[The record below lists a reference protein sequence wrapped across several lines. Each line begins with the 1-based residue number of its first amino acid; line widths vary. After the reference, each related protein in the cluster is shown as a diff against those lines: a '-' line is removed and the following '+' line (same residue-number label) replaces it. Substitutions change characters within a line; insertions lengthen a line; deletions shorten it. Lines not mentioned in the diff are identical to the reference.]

1 MIGKVARYD
10 LKKDHLNLIKALSL
24 IRSKNVNF
32 SCVLIGTNINQSNIK
47 LVSKIKELN
56 LSNHVKLLGQND
68 DITKVM
74 NGLGLAILSTPKGVM
89 SDVEARKNN
98 VGGEIICRV
107 F

>member
-74 NGLGLAILSTPKGVM
+74 N
-89 SDVEARKNN
+89 
-98 VGGEIICRV
+98 
-107 F
+107 